1 MNEELFLTLMPIS
14 YMIIEA
20 YGSIC
25 FFDTFLELR
34 RSKKYRLLTVF
45 ILTLLAGYMGKLNL
59 GLKFI
64 FVSISLILP
73 TYFWC
78 KVSWGKCLFLS
89 LAHYGILYLCDF
101 ILLLVIERIKLSWD
115 RDFYYWS
122 FLIFLEKILWLG
134 MLWGLR
140 AFYRQRKS
148 KTEATDRVWFKLCV
162 VPLVTVVS
170 LIVLYLQENTVNSV
184 STVTVVVLVIVNV
197 IFIMM
202 VQNILEEQKKAREQ
216 AARNQSIQGQLAV
229 YRDMQEVYE
238 NQRKKMHDYKKQL
251 TAVQTLL
258 AGNHVEEADR
268 LLKNLN
274 GSIAVDMSVVNTNQ
288 HTVNAVLNQE
298 IAKAKQKG
306 IPVMLKI
313 NDLQGITLSENEVV
327 ILLANLLDNAI
338 AACEKVFATGGK
350 PVIHLKLLYKNGGII
365 CSVKNPVTEKVEIVD
380 NVVQTR
386 IEPGH
391 GLGLLNVK
399 ELADKYGGDMVISC
413 DEKEFSVV
421 VMLPC

>member
-1 MNEELFLTLMPIS
+1 MNEEIFNALMPVI
-14 YMIIEA
+14 YMFIEA
-20 YGSIC
+20 FGSIC
-25 FFDTFLELR
+25 FFDTFLEQR
-34 RSKKYRLLTVF
+34 RSQKYRLLTVF
-45 ILTLLAGYMGKLNL
+45 ILTLLTGYLGKLNL

-64 FVSISLILP
+64 FVFLSLVPP

-101 ILLLVIERIKLSWD
+101 ILLLVIESIKLSWD
-115 RDFYYWS
+115 RDFCYWS

-140 AFYRQRKS
+140 AFYQQRKS
-148 KTEATDRVWFKLCV
+148 RTGVTERVWFQLCV

-184 STVTVVVLVIVNV
+184 STGTVVLLVIVNV

-216 AARNQSIQGQLAV
+216 DARNQNIQGQLAV
-229 YRDMQEVYE
+229 YHDIQEVYD
-238 NQRKKMHDYKKQL
+238 NQRRKMHDYKKQL

-338 AACEKVFATGGK
+338 TACEKVLAVGGK
-350 PVIHLKLLYKNGGII
+350 PVINLKLLYENGGII

-386 IEPGH
+386 TEPGH
-391 GLGLLNVK
+391 GLGLFNVK
-399 ELADKYGGDMVISC
+399 ELADKYGGDMVLSC